1 MKRSSSPD
9 EAWIGGVLLSPL
21 PPPRMASADTAV
33 MVLSVAIASFLFY
46 VSAPA
51 HWKERIGLGSGGGG
65 YNV

>member
-9 EAWIGGVLLSPL
+9 EAWIGGILLPPL
-21 PPPRMASADTAV
+21 SPPRMASADTAV

-51 HWKERIGLGSGGGG
+51 HWKERVKLGSG